1 LLIEFG
7 KPNQSNG
14 KAGRTMIICTN
25 ELSIDL
31 LTRALS
37 AVLSTEE
44 TSVTVKAV
52 KKEEKNERIS

>member
-1 LLIEFG
+1 
-7 KPNQSNG
+7 
-14 KAGRTMIICTN
+14 MIICTN

-44 TSVTVKAV
+44 MSVTVKAV